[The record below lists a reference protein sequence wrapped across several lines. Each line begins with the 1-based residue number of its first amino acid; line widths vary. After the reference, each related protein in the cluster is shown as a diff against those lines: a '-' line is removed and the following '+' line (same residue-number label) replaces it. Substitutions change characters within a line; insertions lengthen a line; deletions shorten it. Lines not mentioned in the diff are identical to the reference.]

1 LSRKESQFLSL
12 GTSKNALGAKCPQ
25 DVSWVPED
33 PEISRSLTGGFL
45 KWGVAMTQS
54 IEIIRDHPS
63 QSQTWG
69 FVCQEPEAEAE
80 DAKLDGELTKLTKKA
95 MPK

>member
-1 LSRKESQFLSL
+1 MGGSH
-12 GTSKNALGAKCPQ
+12 
-25 DVSWVPED
+25 D
-33 PEISRSLTGGFL
+33 PIH
-45 KWGVAMTQS
+45 WN
-54 IEIIRDHPS
+54 HPS